1 MTAPATR
8 RVVAALGAAGT
19 EVRFVGGCVRDAV
32 LARPVQDIDIATPD
46 PPDRVMELLAQAGI
60 RAIPT
65 GIAHGTVT
73 ALADGMAFEIT
84 TLRHDV
90 ETFGRHARVAFT
102 DDWVADAAR
111 RDFTVNALSCTP
123 DGSLYDPFGGLADL
137 KAGRIRFVGDPE
149 ARIRED
155 VLRLLRFFRFYAHYG
170 VPPPDAAALAAA
182 RALAPLL
189 PALSGERVRD
199 EILKLLGAPDPASVI
214 ALMRDQEVLRHIL
227 PEAVNPERLRALVTI
242 EGIAPA
248 RLVAGADPLRRL
260 AALLEASTT
269 AAVAVA
275 ARLRLSNAERERLAG
290 LAEPPPVSPDLDPQA
305 RRRLL
310 YALGAER
317 FRDSALLAWAADI
330 AGRPMTVR
338 QEVEAWTD
346 LLDTAVDR
354 MPPVF
359 PLKGRDL
366 LDLGMPP
373 GPAVG
378 RVLAEIE
385 RWWIEKDFAPDRAA
399 CLARA
404 RELAAAFSHPGGA
417 A

>member
-8 RVVAALGAAGT
+8 SVVAALTAAGA
-19 EVRFVGGCVRDAV
+19 EIRFVGGCVRDAV
-32 LARPVQDIDIATPD
+32 LGRPVKDIDIATPD
-46 PPDRVMELLAQAGI
+46 PPDQVMALLARGGV

-73 ALADGMAFEIT
+73 ALADGTAFEVT

-102 DDWVADAAR
+102 DDWAADAAR
-111 RDFTVNALSCTP
+111 RDLTVNALSCAP

-170 VPPPDAAALAAA
+170 APPPDTAALAAA

-189 PALSGERVRD
+189 PTLSGERVRD

-214 ALMRDQEVLRHIL
+214 ELMRDQEVLRHIL
-227 PEAVNPERLRALVTI
+227 PEAANPGRLRALVTI
-242 EGIAPA
+242 EGIVPA

-260 AALLEASTT
+260 AALLEAS
-269 AAVAVA
+269 AAVAEVVA
-275 ARLRLSNAERERLAG
+275 KRLRLSNAERERLVD
-290 LAEPPPVSPDLDPQA
+290 LAEPPPVSPDLDRQT

-310 YALGAER
+310 YTLGAER
-317 FRDSALLAWAADI
+317 FRDAALLAWAASI
-330 AGRPMTVR
+330 AEQPTTTRH
-338 QEVEAWTD
+338 EVEAWTD
-346 LLDTAVDR
+346 LLATAADWT
-354 MPPVF
+354 PPVF

-366 LDLGMPP
+366 LTLGLKP

-378 RVLAEIE
+378 RLLEETE
-385 RWWIEKDFAPDRAA
+385 RWWIDNDFVPDRAA
-399 CLARA
+399 CLAHA
-404 RELAAAFSHPGGA
+404 RKVVG
-417 A
+417 

>member
-8 RVVAALGAAGT
+8 SVVAALTAAGA
-19 EVRFVGGCVRDAV
+19 EIRFVGGCVRDAV
-32 LARPVQDIDIATPD
+32 LGRPVKDIDIATPD
-46 PPDRVMELLAQAGI
+46 PPDRVMALLAQGGV

-73 ALADGMAFEIT
+73 ALADGTAFEIT

-102 DDWVADAAR
+102 DDWAADAAR
-111 RDFTVNALSCTP
+111 RDLTVNALSCAP

-170 VPPPDAAALAAA
+170 VPPPDEAALAAA

-189 PALSGERVRD
+189 PTLSGERIRD
-199 EILKLLGAPDPASVI
+199 ELLKLLAAPDPAAVVE
-214 ALMRDQEVLRHIL
+214 LMRDQDVLRHIM
-227 PEAVNPERLRALVTI
+227 PEAANPGRLRALVTI
-242 EGIAPA
+242 EGIVPA

-260 AALLEASTT
+260 AALLEAS
-269 AAVAVA
+269 AAAAEVVAK
-275 ARLRLSNAERERLAG
+275 RLRLSNAERERLVD
-290 LAEPPPVSPDLDPQA
+290 LAEPPLVSPDLDRQT

-310 YALGAER
+310 YMLGAER
-317 FRDSALLAWAADI
+317 FRDAALLAWAASI
-330 AGRPMTVR
+330 TEQPTTTRH
-338 QEVEAWTD
+338 EVEAWTD
-346 LLDTAVDR
+346 LLATAADWT
-354 MPPVF
+354 PPVF
-359 PLKGRDL
+359 PLKGRDFL
-366 LDLGMPP
+366 TLGLKP

-378 RVLAEIE
+378 GLLEEIE
-385 RWWIEKDFAPDRAA
+385 RWWIDNDFAPDRAA
-399 CLARA
+399 CLAYA
-404 RELAAAFSHPGGA
+404 RKVVVE
-417 A
+417 